1 MSVATTTAP
10 VESAN
15 LTAPRTER
23 PATTGAGF
31 GVTSI
36 ESARRTVLQF
46 FRTPQVLIMC
56 TVQGAMFLF
65 MFRYVFGGAISTGGA
80 VSYVNFLV
88 PGFLVTVILWTGM
101 GAASGVAEDSASG
114 VYDRMRSLPVPRSA
128 IMVGRSIADTSLVAW
143 GVLTTAIIGF
153 AVGFRPA
160 GSVLHVLAGFGLII
174 VAAAAFSWIFIV
186 LGLVSGNAQAAQ
198 GMSMLIIPFSFISSA
213 NVPVSSMPGWLQP
226 FAANQPISVIINAVR
241 SLMVGGT
248 GVIGIGHTTTYWVV
262 LRLIWSAGI
271 ALVFATIAT
280 ISLGRR
286 R

>member
-46 FRTPQVLIMC
+46 FRTPQVLIMG

-88 PGFLVTVILWTGM
+88 PGFLVTVILL
-101 GAASGVAEDSASG
+101 
-114 VYDRMRSLPVPRSA
+114 SL
-128 IMVGRSIADTSLVAW
+128 IHI
-143 GVLTTAIIGF
+143 
-153 AVGFRPA
+153 
-160 GSVLHVLAGFGLII
+160 
-174 VAAAAFSWIFIV
+174 
-186 LGLVSGNAQAAQ
+186 
-198 GMSMLIIPFSFISSA
+198 
-213 NVPVSSMPGWLQP
+213 
-226 FAANQPISVIINAVR
+226 
-241 SLMVGGT
+241 
-248 GVIGIGHTTTYWVV
+248 
-262 LRLIWSAGI
+262 
-271 ALVFATIAT
+271 
-280 ISLGRR
+280 
-286 R
+286 

>member
-46 FRTPQVLIMC
+46 FRTPQVLIMG

-186 LGLVSGNAQAAQ
+186 LGLVSGNAQAAHAEAQ
-198 GMSMLIIPFSFISSA
+198 GLPQNPDQPEHAKRHGRQRQADRDLVDAITTTIFGCA
-213 NVPVSSMPGWLQP
+213 NGCE
-226 FAANQPISVIINAVR
+226 IR
-241 SLMVGGT
+241 SLDQT
-248 GVIGIGHTTTYWVV
+248 FSRGHERAPSFFCR
-262 LRLIWSAGI
+262 RLSSSLEQASTMNVMKNSA
-271 ALVFATIAT
+271 
-280 ISLGRR
+280 RPR
-286 R
+286 